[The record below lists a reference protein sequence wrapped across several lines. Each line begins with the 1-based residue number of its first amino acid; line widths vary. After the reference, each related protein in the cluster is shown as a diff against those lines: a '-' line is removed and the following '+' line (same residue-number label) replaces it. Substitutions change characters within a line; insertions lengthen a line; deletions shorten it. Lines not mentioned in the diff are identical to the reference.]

1 MQSENLI
8 HPTIV
13 VIAYNRPF
21 ALKRVLQSLANANY
35 HWYSDINLIISIDGG
50 GDKNLEVKQVA
61 NDFLWNF
68 GRKIIITHESNLG
81 LRNHGIFCGDL
92 TKKYNHIIVFE
103 EDCLVSRNFFDY
115 SVQALKFYHEDNRIA
130 GISLYSYNYYESFGA
145 YFRPVS
151 DGYDTYFMQ
160 VPSSLGQI
168 WTKNKWLYFKEYY
181 KSNPQ
186 ISDLDKIPDK
196 VKKWPESSWKKFFYK
211 YMVDKDLYFVYP
223 QIALSTNF
231 GDAGTHFYYD
241 TQIYQ
246 VPVEFYQINRIYNF
260 SLFDESLNK
269 YDAYF
274 EIKPECL
281 IQNGVMID
289 PDTCIDTFGSKQL
302 NLFENKYVLSS
313 KNCSECILNY
323 DDVLVPLI
331 QNVLYQIKGNSVH
344 YGLHEN
350 YGELLPSARYR
361 LNKNAQCL
369 GFSAGQQEIISGKY
383 YKLGYYFAKP
393 WKIANMLKRKLFRKS
408 VANSYDK

>member
-1 MQSENLI
+1 MKSENLI
-8 HPTIV
+8 YPTIV
-13 VIAYNRPF
+13 VIAYNRPL
-21 ALKRVLQSLANANY
+21 ALNRVLKSLENANY
-35 HWYSDINLIISIDGG
+35 HGYSDINLIISIDGG
-50 GDKNLEVKQVA
+50 GDNNLIINQVA
-61 NDFLWNF
+61 NQFNWNY
-68 GRKIIITHESNLG
+68 GKKIIISHEMNLG

-92 TKKYNHIIVFE
+92 TEKYNHIIVLE
-103 EDCLVSRNFFDY
+103 EDCFVSRNFFDY
-115 SVQALKFYHEDNRIA
+115 SIQAVKFYHDDNRLA
-130 GISLYSYNYYESFGA
+130 GISLYSYNYNESFGA
-145 YFRPVS
+145 FFRPVS

-223 QIALSTNF
+223 HIALSTNF

-241 TQIYQ
+241 TQFYQ
-246 VPVEFYQINRIYNF
+246 VPLEYYQVGKIYNF
-260 SLFDESLNK
+260 PLFDESLNK

-274 EIKPECL
+274 ELKPECL
-281 IQNGVMID
+281 IQKGVVID
-289 PDTCIDTFGSKQL
+289 TDTCIDTYGSKPL
-302 NLFENKYVLSS
+302 NLFKNKYVLSS
-313 KNCSECILNY
+313 KNCSNCIWSN

-350 YGELLPSARYR
+350 FGEFLHSARYR
-361 LNKNAQCL
+361 FNKNAQCL

-383 YKLGYYFAKP
+383 YKLGYYFTHP
-393 WKIANMLKRKLFRKS
+393 WKIMNMFKRKIFRKS
-408 VANSYDK
+408 IDRGYD